1 MSKMLFFADSP
12 MVLGEF
18 GPLDPSIVMSC
29 GGPCEYD
36 TSSGDDSALVSELQ
50 RRRAQLERGEVV
62 PRAGD
67 EVREELRALLR
78 RG

>member
-1 MSKMLFFADSP
+1 MSKKSFFTDGP

-18 GPLDPSIVMSC
+18 GPVDPSIIMSC
-29 GGPCEYD
+29 GGSFEYD
-36 TSSGDDSALVSELQ
+36 ASPDGESALLGELQ
-50 RRRAQLERGEVV
+50 RRRGQLERGEVV

>member
-1 MSKMLFFADSP
+1 MSQKSFFAESP
-12 MVLGEF
+12 MVLGES
-18 GPLDPSIVMSC
+18 GPFDPSTIMSC
-29 GGPCEYD
+29 GGSFEYD
-36 TSSGDDSALVSELQ
+36 ASPGDDSALVSELQ

-62 PRAGD
+62 PRDGD